1 MKSEYSENY
10 LDNIKLKEFDSNF
23 IRATNIWLSFKKKSD
38 LDIESDCIPIICLHT
53 ALFYKNKK
61 NKEKS
66 EKYFEK
72 IEVENFSSFRLKEI
86 LLLNAIDKKNHD
98 EVFKKNEELKKLKIN
113 FQNYDINYLKNNK
126 FLFNPIYSQSDGIAE
141 ALYNISSWYYSN
153 DLNMYA
159 AFFEKLS

>member
-1 MKSEYSENY
+1 MMVDQFLASESSENY

-23 IRATNIWLSFKKKSD
+23 IRATNIWLSFKNKSD

-72 IEVENFSSFRLKEI
+72 IEIENFASFRLKEI
-86 LLLNAIDKKNHD
+86 LLLNAIDKKIMM
-98 EVFKKNEELKKLKIN
+98 KYLKK
-113 FQNYDINYLKNNK
+113 
-126 FLFNPIYSQSDGIAE
+126 
-141 ALYNISSWYYSN
+141 
-153 DLNMYA
+153 
-159 AFFEKLS
+159 